1 MNRISISQKILSQR
15 SNCPNRN
22 LVLRCVLVLV
32 AMILATPAGSLAN
45 EPKDVSVPQKQVVP
59 FLKQHCLRCHN
70 EEEQNGDFRI
80 DTLAWTIKKESEAE
94 SWQEI
99 LDVVN
104 AGEMPPDTEP
114 QPSDEKLVE
123 VIGTLTNTLTQANKF
138 LSDAGTA
145 VPLRRLNKREYINS
159 IRHLFGLNLNG
170 HLIPDDLRGDHFDTL
185 GESQFFDVA
194 AFDQYLDL
202 GKQIASEGLRWST
215 RPYEDTKT
223 QRVQAE
229 NRKYR
234 KGLPKKFA
242 DLPKAE
248 SGKYLIPE
256 IRATRDIGF
265 RLGPD
270 PRASYRVRIHAGLIP
285 DAHPLRQSVTVAE
298 SSGVLG
304 VPPTILGALKIRGT
318 VDAPQTE
325 ELLISRRTLGPDSKA
340 SIGISESK
348 PSLSPRGYR
357 LYLNQIGDKTDQ
369 GGTIWVDWHELE
381 GPIYAS
387 KKNVLRSLI
396 NKTSKKDVRR
406 LGAEE
411 IRKLIE
417 RFATEAF
424 RRRKPKPEYVD
435 ALLQHYEGLVKEKVS
450 QPDAL
455 ADTLGIVLASPGFL
469 YLEEDSDPNSRRL
482 SPRSFA
488 TRLAYFLWSAPPD
501 KELYQ
506 AAQDES
512 IFKPE
517 VLRQQM
523 DRMLDDPKSE
533 SFFEGF
539 MSQWAE
545 LDRLDGVT
553 VNLDQY
559 PNYNAGYKYSI
570 GREAIEFFKVLVR
583 KDLSVGKLIDSDF
596 VVVNAFLADHYGLPE
611 ADYSNE
617 FTQVALPKTSPRGG
631 LITQAGFLTMGSD
644 GNRTSPVIRG
654 ALLLDRLLN
663 MPPPSPPPNV
673 PELASASDVPVSN
686 RQIVELHQKQT
697 ACASCHKRM
706 DPLGFGLENFDVVGQ
721 WRDAEQVGKRSL
733 PIDPSATLISGVKFE
748 NLEGLKALLMSQQ
761 HRLATGMVKSLLA
774 YGLGRENSFLD
785 QESVQRIVRDTKK
798 NDYPMRDL
806 IFGVINSEP
815 FQSK

>member
-1 MNRISISQKILSQR
+1 MNRIPQQIHFRR
-15 SNCPNRN
+15 SNCVSRS
-22 LVLRCVLVLV
+22 LVLRCLLVV
-32 AMILATPAGSLAN
+32 AATVFALPTHSFGQ
-45 EPKDVSVPQKQVVP
+45 EPKGVKVPQKVLAP
-59 FLKQHCLRCHN
+59 FLKQNCLRCHN
-70 EEEQNGDFRI
+70 ADDENGDFRI
-80 DTLAWTIKKESEAE
+80 DTVPWTIKEESEAE
-94 SWQEI
+94 TWQEL
-99 LDVVN
+99 LDVIN
-104 AGEMPPDTEP
+104 AGEMPPESEP
-114 QPSDEKLVE
+114 QPNNEDLIE
-123 VIGTLTNTLTQANKF
+123 VIGIVTNSLAQANEF

-145 VPLRRLNKREYINS
+145 VPIRRLNKREYINS

-170 HLIPDDLRGDHFDTL
+170 HSIPEDLRGDHFDTL
-185 GESQFFDVA
+185 GESQFFDAA

-202 GKQIASEGLRWST
+202 GKKIAKEGLRWSP
-215 RPYEDTKT
+215 RPYEATKT

-229 NRKYR
+229 NAKQREAT
-234 KGLPKKFA
+234 PKKFA
-242 DLPKAE
+242 DLPKLE

-256 IRATRDIGF
+256 IRATRDIGL

-270 PRASYRVRIHAGLIP
+270 PRASYRVRIRAGLIP

-357 LYLNQIGDKTDQ
+357 LYLNQIGDKTKN

-387 KKNVLRSLI
+387 KENVLRSLI

-406 LGAEE
+406 LSSKE
-411 IRKLIE
+411 IRELIAG
-417 RFATEAF
+417 FATEAF
-424 RRRKPKPEYVD
+424 RRRTPKPDYID
-435 ALLQHYEGLVKEKVS
+435 ALLQHYEGLVKEKKS
-450 QPDAL
+450 KPEAL

-469 YLEEDSDPNSRRL
+469 YLEEDSNPESRRL
-482 SPRSFA
+482 NPRSFV

-501 KELYQ
+501 ETLYK
-506 AAQDES
+506 AARDGS

-517 VLRQQM
+517 VLRQQV

-533 SFFEGF
+533 SFCKGF

-545 LDRLDGVT
+545 LDRLNGVT
-553 VNLDQY
+553 VNLKQY
-559 PNYNAGYKYSI
+559 PSYTAGYKYSI
-570 GREAIEFFKVLVR
+570 GQEAIEFFKVLVQ
-583 KDLSVGKLIDSDF
+583 KDLSVGNLIDSDF
-596 VVVNAFLADHYGLPE
+596 VVVNAFLADHYGLPA

-617 FTQVALPKTSPRGG
+617 FTQVAIPPESQRGG

-654 ALLLDRLLN
+654 ALLLDRILN
-663 MPPPSPPPNV
+663 TPPPSPPPNV

-686 RQIVELHQKQT
+686 REIVELHQNQT

-721 WRDAEQVGKRSL
+721 WRDTEQVGKREL
-733 PIDPSATLISGVKFE
+733 PIDPSATLISGVKFQ
-748 NLEGLKALLMSQQ
+748 NLDGLKALLMSQR
-761 HRLATGMVKSLLA
+761 HRLASGMVESLLA

-785 QESVQRIVRDTKK
+785 QEAVQRIIRETKED
-798 NDYPMRDL
+798 DYPMRDL
-806 IFGVINSEP
+806 IFGVVNSEP